1 MPREGLTSVSLP
13 DELIEKI
20 DEFAENSDM
29 GYSSRPDV
37 IKTALREFF
46 QRREG
51 GDYDPRGVADDS
63 SDD

>member
-13 DELIEKI
+13 DDLIEKI

-29 GYSSRPDV
+29 GYTSRPDV

-46 QRREG
+46 QRREAEG
-51 GDYDPRGVADDS
+51 FGSGQGEDS
-63 SDD
+63 PDE